1 MIDNDLAAELDA
13 LAQAIARMRPPQNHK
28 PDAFHEDR
36 SELAARARPIA
47 ARLRSGPM
55 PKAPAAETA
64 APIGKQ
70 TVRHSVRHIA
80 GRTVLVLNRRASDSR
95 QAHPF
100 Y

>member
-36 SELAARARPIA
+36 SELASRARSIA
-47 ARLRSGPM
+47 ARLRSGPTA
-55 PKAPAAETA
+55 KAAAAETP
-64 APIGKQ
+64 APVGRQ
-70 TVRHSVRHIA
+70 TVRHSTRHLE
-80 GRTVLVLNRRASDSR
+80 GRTVLVLNRRAGDS